1 MHKNG
6 KGLDQSVDL
15 SIDFCGVKSPN
26 PFWLASGPPANTG
39 YQVMKAFDAGWGGA
53 VWKTIGDPIVNVSSR
68 YGAWD
73 MKGEKVMGLNNIE
86 LISDRPVEDNLREIT
101 EVKKRFPKH
110 TVVASLM
117 VESKQQTWHDIVR
130 RAEDAGSDILELN
143 FGCPHGMS
151 ERGMGAA
158 VGQVPE
164 YATLITGW
172 VKEVAKTPVIVKL
185 TPNVTDI
192 AHMAAAAKAGGA
204 DAVSLVNTFNSLMGI
219 DLNNFTP
226 RPYVGG
232 SSSHGGY
239 CGPAVK
245 PIALHM
251 LSSVAKHPRVNIPIS
266 GIGGISDWRDAVEF
280 MLLGATSVQVCT
292 AVMHYGFRIVE
303 DMIDGLHNYLEE
315 KGFHSPMELVGKAVP
330 QVKDWGDLDLN
341 FKVIAKIDAEKC
353 IGCNLCYIACE
364 DGAHQCIESDARP
377 LGDLRDGVIARHM
390 PRIME
395 DHCVGCNLCALV
407 CPVPGCITMKEIDT
421 GRNSMN
427 WRQLQEARG
436 KSPSCSM
443 EELLASAKRAGN

>member
-26 PFWLASGPPANTG
+26 PFWLDSGPPDNTG
-39 YQVMKAFDAGWGGA
+39 YQMMKAFDAGWGGA

-226 RPYVGG
+226 RPYV
-232 SSSHGGY
+232 
-239 CGPAVK
+239 
-245 PIALHM
+245 
-251 LSSVAKHPRVNIPIS
+251 
-266 GIGGISDWRDAVEF
+266 
-280 MLLGATSVQVCT
+280 
-292 AVMHYGFRIVE
+292 
-303 DMIDGLHNYLEE
+303 
-315 KGFHSPMELVGKAVP
+315 
-330 QVKDWGDLDLN
+330 
-341 FKVIAKIDAEKC
+341 
-353 IGCNLCYIACE
+353 
-364 DGAHQCIESDARP
+364 
-377 LGDLRDGVIARHM
+377 
-390 PRIME
+390 
-395 DHCVGCNLCALV
+395 
-407 CPVPGCITMKEIDT
+407 
-421 GRNSMN
+421 
-427 WRQLQEARG
+427 
-436 KSPSCSM
+436 
-443 EELLASAKRAGN
+443 